1 MLLHEVCHPQDAQ
14 GCPISLAVLTLCKP
28 IWSVKPTKLAFEE
41 LKLSKVLISAFVPSS
56 KDCYILDQGGL
67 KIFVWKGKNANKEEK
82 QQAMSRALVGA
93 ELGVSYGIAWLFPG
107 VLSTPCPCFASGS
120 LQAFIK
126 AKNYP
131 ASTTVET
138 ENDGSESTI
147 FRQLF
152 QKWTVPNQTSG
163 LGKTHTVGKV
173 GECPLLMPQQS
184 LDWYGGAVGT
194 PCLAGYD
201 SFLCLSSQPRWSR

>member
-1 MLLHEVCHPQDAQ
+1 MECLGVPNFLGRFNPSKANLVGKAAQ
-14 GCPISLAVLTLCKP
+14 SPNFCCCPP
-28 IWSVKPTKLAFEE
+28 
-41 LKLSKVLISAFVPSS
+41 S
-56 KDCYILDQGGL
+56 KDCYILDQAGL

-93 ELGVSYGIAWLFPG
+93 GLGVSCGRAWLLPG
-107 VLSTPCPCFASGS
+107 GPDTPCPCSESES

-131 ASTTVET
+131 ASTSVET
-138 ENDGSESTI
+138 ENDGSESTV

-163 LGKTHTVGKV
+163 LGKTHTMGKV
-173 GECPLLMPQQS
+173 GECSPPMLQDPPGL
-184 LDWYGGAVGT
+184 V
-194 PCLAGYD
+194 
-201 SFLCLSSQPRWSR
+201 